1 VRDVEAEPEGE
12 LPEETEAALDA
23 LGTALPVKDTVGEFV
38 AVPEVR
44 CEPDG
49 ELLLVR
55 VAACVKDSTA
65 ERAGDTE
72 PGTLVLLCVTVGLGE
87 PLTRPTVSLRVG
99 DALRLRVGNGLTD
112 IVGVALREALPR
124 VDTDSLPVAREDA
137 ELEGDPEP
145 VRERVG
151 V

>member
-1 VRDVEAEPEGE
+1 MRDVEAEPEGE

-55 VAACVKDSTA
+55 VAACVKIQQRSA
-65 ERAGDTE
+65 Q
-72 PGTLVLLCVTVGLGE
+72 GTRS
-87 PLTRPTVSLRVG
+87 P
-99 DALRLRVGNGLTD
+99 
-112 IVGVALREALPR
+112 
-124 VDTDSLPVAREDA
+124 ARWCCSA
-137 ELEGDPEP
+137 
-145 VRERVG
+145 
-151 V
+151 